1 MLNNMTTIIIPK
13 KLARE
18 GDLVVLPKKEYESL
32 IEFKTIKEF
41 VLTRAQKKALLKAE
55 ENLKK
60 GKTLSFN
67 DLSRKLGF
75 GN

>member
-1 MLNNMTTIIIPK
+1 MPTITIPK
-13 KLARE
+13 KLVQND
-18 GDLVVLPKKEYESL
+18 DLVVLPKKEYEAL
-32 IEFKTIKEF
+32 VEFKVLKEF
-41 VLTRAQKKALLKAE
+41 TPTNAQKKALLKAE

>member
-1 MLNNMTTIIIPK
+1 MPTITIPK
-13 KLARE
+13 KLAQQD
-18 GDLVVLPKKEYESL
+18 DLIVLPKKEYEAL
-32 IEFKTIKEF
+32 LEFKTIEEF
-41 VLTRAQKKALLKAE
+41 VPTSAQKKALLKAE

>member
-1 MLNNMTTIIIPK
+1 MTTITIPK
-13 KLARE
+13 KLAQQ

-32 IEFKTIKEF
+32 VEFKAIKEF
-41 VLTRAQKKALLKAE
+41 TPTNAQKKALIRAE

-60 GKTLSFN
+60 GKTMSFH
-67 DLSRKLGF
+67 DLSRKLGL

>member
-1 MLNNMTTIIIPK
+1 MATITIPK
-13 KLARE
+13 ELTQQ

-32 IEFKTIKEF
+32 IEFKTVKEF
-41 VLTRAQKKALLKAE
+41 TPTTAQKKSLLKAE

-60 GKTLSFN
+60 GKTMSLH

-75 GN
+75 RN

>member
-1 MLNNMTTIIIPK
+1 MTTITIPK
-13 KLARE
+13 KVTE
-18 GDLVVLPKKEYESL
+18 QGDLVVLPKKEYEAL
-32 IEFKTIKEF
+32 LEFKTIEEF
-41 VLTRAQKKALLKAE
+41 VPTISQKKALLKAE